1 MLKCVV
7 LEGNIYL
14 IIESDNC
21 SSQYK
26 SAQHF
31 FDLQE
36 ISNENDIFIIRIFG
50 IAGHGKGE
58 VDHVGGLTKIAI
70 RHEIARGDYLDSAA
84 DMVDF
89 LIEKFGNCVNP
100 RYSIS
105 EISCRDL
112 EIERLKAKSRK
123 YHTIDGS
130 ATFQVI
136 VFSPGAT
143 EISAAPRL
151 CVVCQECSAKYGSC
165 SLFTS
170 YPLVVMELNKT
181 SLRSSINTTEI
192 NIDDD
197 TTHAIAADST
207 SRDIVYFLEIIENSV
222 STDSIIDDYQH
233 VVSPGQKY
241 LEGHYLEYNNE
252 DNKNYHYTITKS
264 KKVFFYKECV
274 VYLFVPFEISKKKV
288 YLSEGLCR
296 YDILPG
302 TNRFVITLE
311 LFQF

>member
-1 MLKCVV
+1 
-7 LEGNIYL
+7 
-14 IIESDNC
+14 
-21 SSQYK
+21 
-26 SAQHF
+26 
-31 FDLQE
+31 
-36 ISNENDIFIIRIFG
+36 
-50 IAGHGKGE
+50 
-58 VDHVGGLTKIAI
+58 
-70 RHEIARGDYLDSAA
+70 
-84 DMVDF
+84 MVDF

-100 RYSIS
+100 SYSIS

-112 EIERLKAKSRK
+112 EIVRLKAKSRK

-130 ATFQVI
+130 ATFQEI

-143 EISAAPRL
+143 EIRAAPRL

-170 YPLVVMELNKT
+170 YPLVIMELNKT

-197 TTHAIAADST
+197 TTHESLVPGTICAIAADST

-222 STDSIIDDYQH
+222 STDTIIDDYQH
-233 VVSPGQKY
+233 VVSPGQEY

-274 VYLFVPFEISKKKV
+274 VYPFVPFEISKKKV
-288 YLSEGLCR
+288 YLSKRDYVDMIYYLEQTGLSS
-296 YDILPG
+296 L
-302 TNRFVITLE
+302 
-311 LFQF
+311 